1 VTRDESLEAT
11 ALVHYAAVVVASLA
25 VARGAHAALAQ
36 LVPGLKPPVDAGDY
50 WHLLLAF
57 LPIWVFIAERLGIH
71 RIPVLTGPPT
81 ERARRILLTQAGGL
95 AAAALILVAAQ
106 TALNRSLIALFFGI
120 STALLLAASAAERR
134 WVAHR
139 RGASRVLVVGEAP
152 PPIAAVE
159 QARGRRVV
167 WEAEPD
173 LGSVEARLI
182 AEPIDELLVARGTA
196 PEKTRALVE
205 MAGALG
211 VTALVPLA
219 EADAV
224 ADAGLPL
231 PPPRVEGIGA
241 SQFLVYARSGPSAA
255 AVLVKTL
262 CDRALA
268 AALLIVLAPA
278 MAVIALAVAV
288 RLGRPVLFLQRRA
301 GFHGRPFWMLKFR
314 TMRVGAEA
322 ELPGLRARNE
332 MDGPVFKMTNDPR
345 ATPFGR
351 FLRRSSLD
359 ELPQLL
365 NVLAG
370 QMSLVG
376 PRPLSLAEADAL
388 SGPHRR
394 RLTMRPGLTC
404 LWQVSGRN
412 DLSFREWMA
421 LDLSYVD
428 RWSLGL
434 DLAILLRTIPAVL
447 SGRGAR

>member
-1 VTRDESLEAT
+1 MTRDESLEAT
-11 ALVHYAAVVVASLA
+11 ALVHHAAVVVLSLA

-36 LVPGLKPPVDAGDY
+36 VVPALKPPVDTRDY

-81 ERARRILLTQAGGL
+81 ERARRVLLTQAGGL

-106 TALNRSLIALFFGI
+106 TAFNRSLIALFFGV
-120 STALLLAASAAERR
+120 STALLLATSAAERR

-139 RGASRVLVVGEAP
+139 RGASRVLVVGETP

-173 LGSVEARLI
+173 LSSVETRLI

-205 MAGALG
+205 LAAALG

-219 EADAV
+219 
-224 ADAGLPL
+224 DAGAVEGMPL
-231 PPPRVEGIGA
+231 PPPRVEAIGA
-241 SQFLVYARSGPSAA
+241 AQFLVYARSGPSAA

-268 AALLIVLAPA
+268 AALLIVLAPV
-278 MAVIALAVAV
+278 MAAIAVAVAV

-301 GFHGRPFWMLKFR
+301 GFHGRSFRMLKFR

-359 ELPQLL
+359 ELPQLF

-376 PRPLSLAEADAL
+376 PRPLSLGEADSL

-394 RLTMRPGLTC
+394 RLTMRPGMTC

-434 DLAILLRTIPAVL
+434 DLAILLRTI
-447 SGRGAR
+447 

>member
-1 VTRDESLEAT
+1 MTRDESLEAT
-11 ALVHYAAVVVASLA
+11 ALVHHAAVIVVSLPL
-25 VARGAHAALAQ
+25 ARVAHAALVQ
-36 LVPGLKPPVDAGDY
+36 VVPALKPPVDPGDY

-57 LPIWVFIAERLGIH
+57 LPIWIFVAERLGIH
-71 RIPVLTGPPT
+71 RIDVLTGPPT
-81 ERARRILLTQAGGL
+81 ERARRVVLTQAGGL

-106 TALNRSLIALFFGI
+106 TALNRSLIAIFFGV
-120 STALLLAASAAERR
+120 STVLLLAASACERR

-159 QARGRRVV
+159 QARGRRAV
-167 WEAEPD
+167 WQAEPD
-173 LGSVEARLI
+173 PISVEDRLI
-182 AEPIDELLVARGTA
+182 GEPIDELLIAGGT
-196 PEKTRALVE
+196 PPDKIRALVE
-205 MAGALG
+205 LAAALG

-219 EADAV
+219 EAVD
-224 ADAGLPL
+224 GLPL
-231 PPPRVEGIGA
+231 PPPRVEVIGSA
-241 SQFLVYARSGPSAA
+241 QFLAYARSGPGAA

-268 AALLIVLAPA
+268 AALLIVLAPL
-278 MAVIALAVAV
+278 MAAIALAVGL
-288 RLGRPVLFLQRRA
+288 RLGRPVLFVQRRA
-301 GFHGRPFWMLKFR
+301 GFHGRPFRMLKFR
-314 TMRVGAEA
+314 TMRVGAEN

-332 MDGPVFKMTNDPR
+332 MDGPVFKMTDDPR

-359 ELPQLL
+359 ELPQLF

-376 PRPLSLAEADAL
+376 PRPLSLGEADSL
-388 SGPHRR
+388 SGQHRR

-421 LDLSYVD
+421 LDLTYVD

-447 SGRGAR
+447 TGRGAR